1 MKILFITQKVDKNDD
16 VLGVYH
22 RWIEGLAEHFERV
35 SVICLYKGQVDLPGN
50 VSVYSLGK
58 ELGTSS
64 RWQYA
69 VRFWRLIWQ
78 LRRDYDRVFVH
89 MNPEYVIL
97 GGFFWK
103 LFRKKVALWYAHY
116 LSNLKLR
123 IAVLLADRVVTS
135 IRLAFPFSTKK
146 LQVLQQGIDTNLFSP
161 AKTAHPSSDNLN
173 VLFLGR
179 IAPVKNLDV
188 LVKATQLAR
197 QRIPIRLSIVG
208 APTLGRSA
216 ERGYYTGIKQLVDD
230 LGLTGLV
237 DFHNPVAN
245 KDTPAIYRKY
255 DLFVNLTVTG
265 SFDKSTLEAMACG
278 IPVLV
283 SNLAFRDILGP
294 ELSNQLMFREGDH
307 RDLAEKVSRIAALG
321 IEDREKLGGR
331 LREIIV
337 NRHDLGRLV
346 IRLAETIKTI

>member
-1 MKILFITQKVDKNDD
+1 MKLLFITQKVDKNDD

-22 RWIEGLAEHFERV
+22 RWIDGLSKHFEKI
-35 SVICLYKGQVDLPGN
+35 SVICLQKGQIDLPSN

-58 ELGTSS
+58 ELIVGS
-64 RWQYA
+64 RWRYA
-69 VRFWRLIWQ
+69 VRFLRLIWQ
-78 LRRDYDRVFVH
+78 LRHDYDRVFVH
-89 MNPEYVIL
+89 MNPEYIIL
-97 GGFFWK
+97 GGLLWK
-103 LFRKKVALWYAHY
+103 LSGKKIALWYAHY
-116 LSNLKLR
+116 LSNFKLR
-123 IAVLLADRVVTS
+123 IAVWFANRVVTS
-135 IRLAFPFSTKK
+135 IRMAFPFPTKK

-161 AKTAHPSSDNLN
+161 AQTFRSPSDALS

-188 LVKATQLAR
+188 LVRAIQLAR
-197 QRIPIRLSIVG
+197 QRSLVKLSIVG

-216 ERGYYTGIKQLVDD
+216 ERGYYMSVKQLVDD
-230 LGLTGLV
+230 LGLAGLV
-237 DFHNPVAN
+237 DFHNPIAN
-245 KDTPAIYRKY
+245 KDTPAIYRKH

-294 ELSNQLMFREGDH
+294 TLADQLMFKEADH
-307 RDLAEKVSRIAALG
+307 RDLADKISRISALG
-321 IEDREKLGGR
+321 AEDREKLGEK

-337 NRHDLGRLV
+337 RKHDLTRLV
-346 IRLAETIKTI
+346 TRLSETIREV

>member
-1 MKILFITQKVDKNDD
+1 MKILFITQKADKNDD

-22 RWIEGLAEHFERV
+22 RWIEGLAQHFEKV
-35 SVICLYKGQVDLPGN
+35 SVICLYKGQTALPEN

-58 ELGTSS
+58 ELAVSS
-64 RWQYA
+64 QWQYA
-69 VRFWRLIWQ
+69 LRFLKLIWQ
-78 LRRDYDRVFVH
+78 LRNDYDRVFVH
-89 MNPEYVIL
+89 MNPEYVVL
-97 GGFFWK
+97 GGLFWK
-103 LFRKKVALWYAHY
+103 LSRKKVVLWYAHY

-135 IRLAFPFSTKK
+135 IRLAFPFPTKK
-146 LQVLQQGIDTNLFSP
+146 LQVLQQGIDTMLFSP
-161 AKTAHPSSDNLN
+161 AKTAQSSSDNLN

-188 LVKATQLAR
+188 LVRAIQLAR
-197 QRIPIRLSIVG
+197 QRIPVKLSVVG

-216 ERGYYTGIKQLVDD
+216 ERGYYTGIKKLVDD
-230 LGLTGLV
+230 LGLAGLV
-237 DFHNPVAN
+237 NFHNPVAN
-245 KDTPAIYRKY
+245 KDTPAIYRKH

-278 IPVLV
+278 IPVLI

-294 ELSNQLMFREGDH
+294 ELSNQLMFKEGDH
-307 RDLAEKVSRIAALG
+307 RDLADKISQIAALSV
-321 IEDREKLGGR
+321 EDREKLGGR

-337 NRHDLGRLV
+337 NQHDLGRLV